1 MQIIERFGL
10 SIRRAC
16 KLIGLSRTSFG
27 YKPVIKPDEE
37 VIRKRLKELAQIR
50 RRFGCPRLHVMLR
63 REGFKINH
71 KRTERI
77 YRQEGLILRIRRR
90 KKMSSLLRTQMPK
103 PAYPNHIWSMD
114 FMRDSLADGR
124 AMKLL
129 SVVDEYTRKCLRI
142 EIDTSINGVRV
153 ARILTEISQI
163 QGLPEIIVI
172 DNGPEFIG
180 KALDVWAYQ
189 RGIKLTFIRPG
200 KPVENAYIESF
211 NGRFRDEC
219 LNENWFLSLEHA
231 RRIIE
236 KWRADYNNERPH
248 SSLGYLTPE
257 EFIRQESEKFS
268 TGMPVE
274 AGLINAGYSNL

>member
-129 SVVDEYTRKCLRI
+129 SVVDEYTRKCLQI

>member
-16 KLIGLSRTSFG
+16 KLIGLSRTSFD
-27 YKPVIKPDEE
+27 YKPAVKTDEN
-37 VIRKRLKELAQIR
+37 VIRKRLKELAQTR

-90 KKMSSLLRTQMPK
+90 KKMSSHLRTDIPK
-103 PAYPNHIWSMD
+103 PSCPNHVWSMD
-114 FMRDSLADGR
+114 FMRDSLANGR
-124 AMKLL
+124 SIKVL
-129 SVVDEYTRKCLRI
+129 SVVDEYTRKCFRI
-142 EIDTSINGVRV
+142 EVDTSINGVRV
-153 ARILTEISQI
+153 VRVLTEISQTE
-163 QGLPEIIVI
+163 GLPEIIII
-172 DNGPEFIG
+172 DNGPEFIS
-180 KALDVWAYQ
+180 KALDAWAYQ
-189 RGIKLTFIRPG
+189 RGVKLTFIRPG

-231 RRIIE
+231 RKIIE
-236 KWRADYNNERPH
+236 KWRIDYNSERPH

-257 EFIRQESEKFS
+257 EFINRESRKFS

-274 AGLINAGYSNL
+274 AGLINAGYSNS